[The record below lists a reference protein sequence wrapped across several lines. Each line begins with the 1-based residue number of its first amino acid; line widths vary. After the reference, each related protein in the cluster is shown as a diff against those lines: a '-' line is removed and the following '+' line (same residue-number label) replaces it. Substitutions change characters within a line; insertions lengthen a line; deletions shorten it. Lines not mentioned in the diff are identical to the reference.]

1 MDTLAERWDRL
12 RRHVRVIGPADERP
26 RPAVL
31 LFHGCGGLRQHLPR
45 YAEAAMQAGWRAFII
60 DSYAAR
66 GWSREYA
73 LATVCTGL
81 QLRGDKRAGDV
92 LAALSDISKWPDVI
106 PGKIALAGWS
116 HGGWGI
122 MEAMSSERR
131 PGMLGLANPGDVSLE
146 GIKAVYLAYPYIG
159 VAALNRMRP
168 WKHCPRTLAVVSR
181 TDHLTTVRNA
191 ERVMTM
197 VGNCGADIETW
208 IAEGT
213 HAFDE
218 PGAVKPMVYHPQLAD
233 EAVERFRAL
242 LTDVAAAPPVWTS
255 PASLR
260 GVQTGMT
267 RLS

>member
-1 MDTLAERWDRL
+1 MQTLAERWTL
-12 RRHVRVIGPADERP
+12 LEPGVTVVGPDDDRP
-26 RPAVL
+26 RPAVI
-31 LFHGCGGLRQHLPR
+31 LFHGCGGLRGHLPR
-45 YAEAAMQAGWRAFII
+45 YAEAAKAAGWRAFIV
-60 DSYAAR
+60 DSYGPR

-92 LAALSDISKWPDVI
+92 LASLHGVSQRADVI
-106 PGKIALAGWS
+106 PDKIVLAGWS

-131 PGMLGLANPGDVSLE
+131 AGMLGLPDPGAVSLR
-146 GIKAVYLAYPYIG
+146 GVIGAYLAYPYIG
-159 VAALNRMRP
+159 IAALNRMRP

-197 VGNCGADIETW
+197 VRDCGADIETW

-218 PGAVKPMVYHPQLAD
+218 PGAVKPMVYHPELAD

-242 LTDVAAAPPVWTS
+242 LTDVAAAPP
-255 PASLR
+255 A
-260 GVQTGMT
+260 
-267 RLS
+267 